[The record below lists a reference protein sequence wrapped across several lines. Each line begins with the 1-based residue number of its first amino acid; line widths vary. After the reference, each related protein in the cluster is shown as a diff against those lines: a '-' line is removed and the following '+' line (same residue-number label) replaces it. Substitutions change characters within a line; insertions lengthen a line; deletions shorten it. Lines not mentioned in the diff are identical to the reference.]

1 MAEIEG
7 LEEAMNARDRYNDAN
22 QDFSKFDENIDK
34 LTPEDGKIPDNLK
47 DAINNLNKAK
57 ADAEYKRN
65 VAARDYQKH
74 VETVKKSIA
83 NDLNLDPDVIKA
95 MEGKK
100 ITPNDIKLEDYDPN
114 PFREVEPTSAQY
126 HVDNYL
132 DKKLGE
138 LTNKFNSIVDG
149 SGDIQDT
156 RGRFEK
162 VKDYAKKIYS
172 EVSPGEKRLFG
183 ASFIFGIISMIGFL
197 IQKNED
203 KKKVKEF
210 ASDRAGCYQ
219 LNTKTFELVG
229 PCKCG
234 FKIPYNPDDN
244 GYSRWP
250 SDCQGTDSN
259 GKKIPYDSGSEYK
272 DQVANLPFCKTN
284 GDGSISVCSYTE
296 GACTAYDK
304 DDPGSG
310 SCEVG
315 KCDSKFCT
323 QSPNDKSCK
332 WQNET
337 DPTAKEPITSM
348 AVCMDPSDFVLQMLH
363 FNDTSSD
370 WMPTPTPPL
379 ITLISIIGVL
389 LMAITLIWY
398 VLFLIRQERKMGKK

>member
-7 LEEAMNARDRYNDAN
+7 LEEAMNARDRYNNADK
-22 QDFSKFDENIDK
+22 DFSRYSNSFDELSKVTDK
-34 LTPEDGKIPDNLK
+34 NPDIEN
-47 DAINNLNKAK
+47 AINNLNKAK
-57 ADAEYKRN
+57 SDAEYKRN

-83 NDLNLDPDVIKA
+83 NNLNLDPEVIKA

-100 ITPNDIKLEDYDPN
+100 ITPNDIKLEDYDLN
-114 PFREVEPTSAQY
+114 PFREGESTSAQT
-126 HVDNYL
+126 HVNNYL
-132 DKKLGE
+132 DEKLGE
-138 LTNKFNSIVDG
+138 LKNKFNSIVDG
-149 SGDIQDT
+149 LGEIQDT

-162 VKDYAKKIYS
+162 VKDYVKEIYS
-172 EVSPGEKRLFG
+172 EISPGEKRLFG
-183 ASFIFGIISMIGFL
+183 ASLIFGIISMIAFFA
-197 IQKNED
+197 D
-203 KKKVKEF
+203 KKSVKEF

-219 LNTKTFELVG
+219 LNTQTFELVG

-234 FKIPYNPDDN
+234 FKIPYNPSEK

-250 SDCQGTDSN
+250 SDCQGVDSN
-259 GKKIPYDSGSEYK
+259 GTKIPYDPQNEYK

-284 GDGSISVCSYTE
+284 GDSSISVCSYTE

-337 DPTAKEPITSM
+337 DPTADNPITSM

-379 ITLISIIGVL
+379 IILISIIGVL

>member
-22 QDFSKFDENIDK
+22 QDFSKYSDRFDELSNEDKNPYIDK
-34 LTPEDGKIPDNLK
+34 
-47 DAINNLNKAK
+47 AINNLKKAK
-57 ADAEYKRN
+57 AKAEYKRN

-83 NDLNLDPDVIKA
+83 NELNMDPEVIEA
-95 MEGKK
+95 MKGKK
-100 ITPNDIKLEDYDPN
+100 ITSNDIKLEDYNPDPTK
-114 PFREVEPTSAQY
+114 RLDERTSAQF

-132 DKKLGE
+132 DEKLGE
-138 LTNKFNSIVDG
+138 LTNKFKSMVKD
-149 SGDIQDT
+149 SEEMQDT
-156 RGRFEK
+156 RYKITKVMLDISDNLFTEK
-162 VKDYAKKIYS
+162 KV
-172 EVSPGEKRLFG
+172 FG
-183 ASFIFGIISMIGFL
+183 GSLIFGIISMIAFL

-203 KKKVKEF
+203 KKSLKEF

-219 LNTKTFELVG
+219 LNTQTFELVG

-250 SDCQGTDSN
+250 SDCQGVDSK
-259 GKKIPYDSGSEYK
+259 GTKIPYDSGSDYK
-272 DQVANLPFCKTN
+272 GQVAKLPFCKTN
-284 GDGSISVCSYTE
+284 GDNSISVCSYTE

-304 DDPGSG
+304 DDIASG

-348 AVCMDPSDFVLQMLH
+348 AVCIDPGDFVLQMLH

>member
-1 MAEIEG
+1 
-7 LEEAMNARDRYNDAN
+7 
-22 QDFSKFDENIDK
+22 
-34 LTPEDGKIPDNLK
+34 
-47 DAINNLNKAK
+47 
-57 ADAEYKRN
+57 
-65 VAARDYQKH
+65 
-74 VETVKKSIA
+74 
-83 NDLNLDPDVIKA
+83 

-114 PFREVEPTSAQY
+114 SDERSYDPSSAQY

-138 LTNKFNSIVDG
+138 LTNKFNSMVKG
-149 SGDIQDT
+149 AGDMQDT
-156 RGRFEK
+156 RYKIKKVMLDIRDNLFTEK
-162 VKDYAKKIYS
+162 KV
-172 EVSPGEKRLFG
+172 FG
-183 ASFIFGIISMIGFL
+183 SSLIFGIISMIAFG
-197 IQKNED
+197 IQENED
-203 KKKVKEF
+203 KKSVKEF

-219 LNTKTFELVG
+219 LNTQTFELVG

-234 FKIPYNPDDN
+234 FKIPYNPSDQ

-250 SDCQGTDSN
+250 SDCQGVDSK
-259 GKKIPYDSGSEYK
+259 GTKIPYDPQNEYK

-284 GDGSISVCSYTE
+284 GDSSISVCSYTE

-337 DPTAKEPITSM
+337 DPTAENPITSM